1 MYNLVLKGGFYRLII
16 QNRCLRAFSACSRG
30 ACGVRRWGPSMYAE
44 ACRFLTK
51 CALFVEAV
59 KAADGRSVFG
69 LLWVQHMQG

>member
-1 MYNLVLKGGFYRLII
+1 
-16 QNRCLRAFSACSRG
+16 
-30 ACGVRRWGPSMYAE
+30 MYAE